1 LLKHGIAVH
10 CKLSHQEIALLAE
23 DNYKA
28 GRSASMQL
36 DFARDDIP
44 PESSVKPRLDRILE
58 IMNRGIEEGRST
70 IQGLRSSDPSA
81 SDLVCGCW
89 GGARKF
95 AAHGSGGL
103 ILSPFYFS
111 W

>member
-1 LLKHGIAVH
+1 MASRSS
-10 CKLSHQEIALLAE
+10 KLSHQEIALLAE

-89 GGARKF
+89 GGARKIC
-95 AAHGSGGL
+95 GSRL
-103 ILSPFYFS
+103 RRIDLVPLLFFVVARH
-111 W
+111 